1 LTIKNGN
8 GTILT
13 LNLNVHFNNA
23 KHKGG
28 DMRKLIILLSLVIV
42 AITLMTGC
50 ASTGKHVK
58 DTVDNVQE
66 YALFGDEY
74 TRW

>member
-1 LTIKNGN
+1 
-8 GTILT
+8 
-13 LNLNVHFNNA
+13 
-23 KHKGG
+23 
-28 DMRKLIILLSLVIV
+28 MRKLMILLSLVIV
-42 AITLMTGC
+42 VVAMMSGC

>member
-1 LTIKNGN
+1 MVQFCQIKG
-8 GTILT
+8 IFLVKLK
-13 LNLNVHFNNA
+13 LNTKPL
-23 KHKGG
+23 GE
-28 DMRKLIILLSLVIV
+28 DMRKLMILLSLVIV
-42 AITLMTGC
+42 AITMMSGC

>member
-1 LTIKNGN
+1 MTIKNGN
-8 GTILT
+8 GTIFT
-13 LNLNVHFNNA
+13 LILNVHFNNV

-28 DMRKLIILLSLVIV
+28 DMRKLIILLSLVAV
-42 AITLMTGC
+42 AITMMSGC

-58 DTVDNVQE
+58 QTVDNVQE